1 MPYIE
6 LTQLLAMF
14 PSSQLI
20 ACLDDNQD
28 GQADVEVWAQ
38 VQARVQGRIDAVLEN
53 FCALPLTPPVPNKL
67 TEIAA
72 ALAVAIAFARRDVAE
87 DKCPFAAAISR
98 AESDLNKIAT
108 GTLKLK
114 LGAPI
119 SPTVAPKAITEKL
132 ATVPGGGRLLA

>member
-28 GQADVEVWAQ
+28 GQVDADVWTQA
-38 VQARVQGRIDAVLEN
+38 QARVQGRIDAVLEN
-53 FCALPLTPPVPNKL
+53 FCTLPLIPPVPNKL

-72 ALAVAIAFARRDVAE
+72 ALAVAIAFSRRDVAE
-87 DKCPFAAAISR
+87 DKCPFSAAISR
-98 AESDLNKIAT
+98 AESDLGKIAT
-108 GTLKLK
+108 GALKLK

-132 ATVPGGGRLLA
+132 TTVPRDRRLLA